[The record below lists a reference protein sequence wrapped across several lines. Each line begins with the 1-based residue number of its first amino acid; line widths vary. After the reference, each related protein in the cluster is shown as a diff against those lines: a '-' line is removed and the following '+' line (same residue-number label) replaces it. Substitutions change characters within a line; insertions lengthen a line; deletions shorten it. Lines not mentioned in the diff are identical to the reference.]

1 MEILVIGY
9 GAMGSAIAKGLSTN
23 VKEDEESHNLTI
35 VEQNE
40 EAVKDI
46 SYSVFS
52 NISDVSNIDFEAVII
67 AIKPNDIQR
76 ALKDLLNI
84 VKNTTLVISI
94 AAGITTSNIEA
105 TLRENPIVRVMPP
118 ASVEQHHLA
127 AVVGES
133 VSAICGGTR
142 ADEEHI
148 KTADALFASIGKTVI
163 VKEDQINTVTA
174 ISGSGPAYFYLLTEY
189 LFKAGIEK
197 GLDEQTS
204 RTLAEQTLIGA
215 AKTLKDQSENV
226 EELRAK
232 VTSKGGTTQAAI
244 ESFEIDE
251 FNKIVRSAVNAA
263 QNRADELNE
272 TSRIK

>member
-52 NISDVSNIDFEAVII
+52 NISDVSNIEAVII

-105 TLRENPIVRVMPP
+105 TLRENPIVRVMPN
-118 ASVEQHHLA
+118 LA

-133 VSAICGGTR
+133 VSAICGGTS